1 MSVKHSDSVPVE
13 IVTAGEKTTRQV
25 LISDQ
30 EGPNFAM
37 RLFTI
42 APQGDMPKHTNS
54 VEHEQYVVSGRAQI
68 GIGAEVYTVSQGDV
82 VFIPAGVP
90 HWYKTIG
97 DEPFRFL
104 CMIPN
109 REDEISIINE

>member
-1 MSVKHSDSVPVE
+1 MPVKHSDSIAREEVS
-13 IVTAGEKTTRQV
+13 AGSKTTRQV
-25 LISDQ
+25 LIGPQ

-37 RLFTI
+37 RMFTI
-42 APQGDMPKHTNS
+42 DPEGDMPNHTNS

-68 GIGAEVYTVSQGDV
+68 GIADEVYTVSEGDV
-82 VFIPAGVP
+82 VYIPANVP

-104 CMIPN
+104 CIIPN
-109 REDEISIINE
+109 LEDNITLLKD

>member
-1 MSVKHSDSVPVE
+1 MPVRHSETIVKEKVS
-13 IVTAGEKTTRQV
+13 AGNKTTRQV
-25 LISDQ
+25 LIDPQ

-42 APQGDMPKHTNS
+42 DPEGDMPKHTNS
-54 VEHEQYVVSGRAQI
+54 VEHEQYVVGGRAQI
-68 GIGAEVYTVSQGDV
+68 GIADEVYTVSEGDV
-82 VFIPAGVP
+82 VFIPANIP

-104 CMIPN
+104 CMVPN
-109 REDEISIINE
+109 TEDKITLIED